1 MRAAPALICAL
12 ITWACIVGDGAHAHD
27 GRPLFINITEQG
39 QGLFTLRTNTPAS
52 VPPVNTP
59 RVSLPACHA
68 AATEQLSKGSGAFA
82 AKRLYLCAEG
92 LSGAEVKISYPVF
105 NPSLSTLVRITW
117 ASGEIRTILAG
128 PQETS
133 IIIPAQETVG
143 GIARGNL
150 QHGIRHI
157 LSGIDHLLFIT
168 CLMVIAGTWRRM
180 LLTVTGFT
188 LAHSLTL
195 ALSALEIVRL
205 PGPPIEAA
213 IALSIVFLAAEIVR
227 NQRRSLIWRNPI
239 MITAAFGLLHGFGFA
254 SALRE
259 FGLPHTEILTA
270 LVFFNIGVEAG
281 QIAFVFVLS
290 ALFLLA
296 RAGISHMP
304 LQLFSFGNAQFPF
317 QRSIGYVVGTL
328 SAFWVVIRVGSFW
341 S

>member
-1 MRAAPALICAL
+1 MRAAALICVL
-12 ITWACIVGDGAHAHD
+12 IAWACIAGGVAHAHD
-27 GRPLFINITEQG
+27 GRPLFINIIEQD

-52 VPPVNTP
+52 VPPINTP
-59 RVSLPACHA
+59 QVSLPACRA
-68 AATEQLSKGSGAFA
+68 AAVVQPSISSGALA
-82 AKRLYLCAEG
+82 AKRLYMCTEG

-117 ASGEIRTILAG
+117 ASGEIRTILVG

-133 IIIPAQETVG
+133 IIIPTQETVG
-143 GIARGNL
+143 GIALGNL

-180 LLTVTGFT
+180 LLTITGFT

-195 ALSALEIVRL
+195 ALSALEVVRL
-205 PGPPIEAA
+205 PGPPIDAA

-239 MITAAFGLLHGFGFA
+239 MVAAAFGLLHGFGFA
-254 SALRE
+254 SALSE
-259 FGLPHTEILTA
+259 LGLPQTEILTA

-290 ALFLLA
+290 VLFLLA

-304 LQLFSFGNAQFPF
+304 LQLFSFGNAQCPF
-317 QRSIGYVVGTL
+317 QRSVGYVVGTL
-328 SAFWVVIRVGSFW
+328 SAFWVVVRVGSFW

>member
-1 MRAAPALICAL
+1 MRAPALICVL
-12 ITWACIVGDGAHAHD
+12 IAWAYIVGGVAHAHD
-27 GRPLFINITEQG
+27 SRPLLISITEQG

-52 VPPVNTP
+52 VPPINAP
-59 RVSLPACHA
+59 QVSLPACHA
-68 AATEQLSKGSGAFA
+68 ATTEQPSRASDALT
-82 AKRLYLCAEG
+82 AKHFYMCTEG
-92 LSGAEVKISYPVF
+92 LSDAEVKISYPVF

-117 ASGEIRTILAG
+117 ASGEIRSILAG

-133 IIIPAQETVG
+133 IVIPAQETVS
-143 GIARGNL
+143 GIALGNL

-195 ALSALEIVRL
+195 ALSVLEIVRL

-227 NQRRSLIWRNPI
+227 NQHRSLIWRNPI
-239 MITAAFGLLHGFGFA
+239 IVAAAFGLLHGFGFA

-259 FGLPHTEILTA
+259 LGLPQTEILTA

-290 ALFLLA
+290 GLFLLA
-296 RAGISHMP
+296 RTGISHMH
-304 LQLFSFGNAQFPF
+304 LQLFSYGNAQFPF
-317 QRSIGYVVGTL
+317 QRSVGYVVGTL
-328 SAFWVVIRVGSFW
+328 SAFWVVVRVGSFW